1 MLLSMTEHDDL
12 LELPTEAW
20 AQAALDVVVTREPLP
35 LANHSIRSYLFA
47 RLRAE
52 GEGMSAEVDPR
63 LLFAA
68 TVLHDIGLRADTTS
82 RARFE
87 VDGADQAA
95 EFLRANGFGAPE
107 IDVVWEAIA
116 LHTSPGIAERR
127 GPIAMLTRAGVGM
140 DFGRDA
146 EIVDDGQAMRIHQ
159 AYPRLS
165 MATSLVDAIVA
176 QCEKLPEKGPRY
188 SIAGEL
194 TRERRTPPHLTQLE
208 QATAT
213 SRWGD

>member
-12 LELPTEAW
+12 LELPTMPW
-20 AQAALDVVVTREPLP
+20 AQAALDLVRTREPRP
-35 LANHSIRSYLFA
+35 VANHSIRSYFFA

-52 GEGMSAEVDPR
+52 HEGMSAEVDSR

-68 TVLHDIGLRADTTS
+68 TVLHDIGLSTDTTS

-95 EFLRANGFGAPE
+95 EFLRTNGFDEPE
-107 IDVVWEAIA
+107 VDVVWEAIA

-127 GPIAMLTRAGVGM
+127 GPIAMLTRAGVGI
-140 DFGRDA
+140 DFGQGA
-146 EIVDDGQAMRIHQ
+146 EIVDEEQARRIHQ
-159 AYPRLS
+159 AYPRMS
-165 MATSLVDAIVA
+165 MVSSVVEAIVA
-176 QCEKLPEKGPRY
+176 QCGKVPEKGPRY

-194 TRERRTPPHLTQLE
+194 TRERLAPPHLTE
-208 QATAT
+208 MERASTT
-213 SRWGD
+213 SRWGN